1 MKNKILTVLLS
12 AALALGLWVYVIT
25 VERPESENTFYNVPV
40 VLEGA
45 DVLRERGMMI
55 TDQTQQTV
63 TLKLSGNRKAL
74 NQLKSSDIAAVIDL
88 SRVTEA
94 GEKHAT
100 YAVEIPG
107 DADLAVV
114 ARQPEAI
121 SLIITEW
128 ATKEIP
134 VTLNYVGRVPEG
146 YYVDKQSAT
155 LDRTSVHVTGP
166 KQIITQIEKAVI
178 TLDLEGRSEIIV
190 EDLRYTLCDKDET
203 PIEDVSSVTTDT
215 GEIRTTVSVQKLK
228 ELKLTYQVVD
238 GGGLKAADV
247 DITMDYTTLTAA
259 GNAAVIENLEEILL
273 GTVELGTLTESTK
286 LVFPVKLPDGVS
298 NQSGITEVK
307 LDVQI
312 PEMEIRE
319 YTITDI
325 QLSGLSDG
333 WKAESLA
340 RALTVKIRGRGPV
353 LDRLAADQ
361 ISVHV
366 DLSHAQLGNA
376 TYEAT
381 VEIEGFGEA
390 DNVGAVE
397 KYTVPVRVDELS
409 SQSQPEA

>member
-12 AALALGLWVYVIT
+12 ALLALGLWVYVIT

-40 VLEGA
+40 VLEGE

-55 TDQTQQTV
+55 TEQTQQTV

-88 SRVTEA
+88 SRVMEA
-94 GEKHAT
+94 GEKNAT
-100 YAVEIPG
+100 YSVEIPG
-107 DADLAVV
+107 DADLEVV
-114 ARQPEAI
+114 ARQPESV

-134 VTLNYVGRVPEG
+134 VSLDFIGRVPEG

-178 TLDLEGRSEIIV
+178 TVDLEGRSEIIV
-190 EDLRYTLCDKDET
+190 EDLRYTLCDQAGM
-203 PIEDVSSVTTDT
+203 PIEDVSSVTTDA

-228 ELKLTYQVVD
+228 ELKLAYQVVD

-247 DITMDYTTLTAA
+247 DITMDYTTLTVA
-259 GNAAVIENLEEILL
+259 GNAAVVENLKEILL
-273 GTVELGTLTESTK
+273 GTVDLGTLTESTQM
-286 LVFPVKLPDGVS
+286 VFPVKLPEGVS

-307 LDVQI
+307 LDIQI
-312 PEMEIRE
+312 PDMEIRE
-319 YTITDI
+319 YIITDI
-325 QLSGLSDG
+325 QLSRVSDG
-333 WKAESLA
+333 WKAESLSK
-340 RALTVKIRGRGPV
+340 ALAVKIRGRGPV
-353 LDRLAADQ
+353 LDRLTADQ
-361 ISVHV
+361 LTAHV
-366 DLSHAQLGNA
+366 DLSNAQLGNA
-376 TYEAT
+376 SYEAT
-381 VEIEGFGEA
+381 IEIKGFGEA

-397 KYTVPVRVDELS
+397 KYTVPVRVEELLPVAA
-409 SQSQPEA
+409 PEA